1 MPQPNQMLYR
11 NLAMLKLLYGP
22 SPSRVIVFIVIV
34 IVNAI
39 LLCVVSAL

>member
-22 SPSRVIVFIVIV
+22 SPSRGIVVIV